1 MWGDAWA
8 QTYATYAGSVVR
20 VNCLPEI
27 SRIEI
32 LFNRLCYTF
41 DYDGWEEPEMEAM
54 AKKGYLLFDNQDYE
68 DKKREVSC
76 EFGKDKYEVKFK
88 SQYGFMVNN
97 IKFDILKN
105 GDIVVADGLINQN
118 FRNDDWTVDDVI
130 VDWLSYNI
138 KDGSIEYVVVR
149 DIPYDDSIKRVDK
162 LYYKK
167 LDKIGA
173 SEYEENMRYPER
185 LEKQVVDY
193 ENLHK
198 AVKVECDETLNIVEL
213 RMITFDDENMS
224 EDVKKDKTKLLSRGL
239 YILGENEK
247 PYIKKC
253 KYKGS
258 SYEVEVSPQSD
269 VLIKKDGKEIV
280 ENIKLNDDNRNEI
293 ITYLRY
299 NYKFDYLNDEN
310 RGVMLIYWDKNKEEY
325 GFCDL
330 ENHYYNK
337 KKYTGEIHGEK
348 DIYDCIGNKTHWFGF

>member
-1 MWGDAWA
+1 M
-8 QTYATYAGSVVR
+8 
-20 VNCLPEI
+20 PEI

-32 LFNRLCYTF
+32 LYNAYGDTF
-41 DYDGWEEPEMEAM
+41 DYDGWEEPEMEIM
-54 AKKGYLLFDNQDYE
+54 AKKGYLLFDNQDYA
-68 DKKREVSC
+68 DKKRETVC

-118 FRNDDWTVDDVI
+118 FYDEDPYFSDRVTMFVINIDVS
-130 VDWLSYNI
+130 DN
-138 KDGSIEYVVVR
+138 SIEYIVGK
-149 DIPYDDSIKRVDK
+149 DIPYGELNREDT

-167 LDKIGA
+167 LSKIGA
-173 SEYEENMRYPER
+173 TEYEKIMMHPEEQ
-185 LEKQVVDY
+185 EKQVVDY

-198 AVKVECDETLNIVEL
+198 AVRVECDETLNIVEL
-213 RMITFDDENMS
+213 RMITFDEEDMS
-224 EDVKKDKTKLLSRGL
+224 EDVKKDKTKLLDRGIYL
-239 YILGENEK
+239 LGEKEK

-258 SYEVEVSPQSD
+258 LYEVEVSSQSD
-269 VLIKKDGKEIV
+269 VLIKKDGKAIV

-299 NYKFDYLNDEN
+299 NYKFDYLNDKEH
-310 RGVMLIYWDKNKEEY
+310 GVLLVYWYKDRKEY
-325 GFCDL
+325 GFCNL

-337 KKYTGEIHGEK
+337 KKYTGEIHSEK
-348 DIYDCIGNKTHWFGF
+348 DIYDCIGNKTGWYGF